1 MSLSCFV
8 SLEGLPNSSKGVITS
23 SPFGR
28 IKKCKRIKIKYKNMN
43 LTWLFYILFLYK
55 QKPAI
60 AYKSIL
66 LNWSHIYMP
75 CTSLSETRMVCAF
88 VEFPRKPCTVIDHVG
103 VVWLM
108 LYQIKRSAKTVC
120 WYALVDL
127 LLLKNLSIN
136 APTIQIETPWPILYT
151 LPLSLSS
158 KLSISLVA
166 IFLSPLQNVL

>member
-1 MSLSCFV
+1 MLLNSCADMSLSCFV

-75 CTSLSETRMVCAF
+75 CTSLSETRMVCALV
-88 VEFPRKPCTVIDHVG
+88 VEFRSLVLVVLDHVG
-103 VVWLM
+103 VVWLIFC
-108 LYQIKRSAKTVC
+108 QIK
-120 WYALVDL
+120 DL
-127 LLLKNLSIN
+127 QRQF
-136 APTIQIETPWPILYT
+136 AGM
-151 LPLSLSS
+151 LSLTFC
-158 KLSISLVA
+158 
-166 IFLSPLQNVL
+166 FLKTSQLMLPRFR